1 MKKFSFWQK
10 FRYRFDNLMSKGTTS
25 LLMLLGVITAVVVI
39 AGGLIA
45 VALGGKHIDSIYS
58 VRTRKSFCLKSVD
71 RHWGP
76 DCRCCGFLY
85 DPLYE
90 RSLAG
95 LSGSAQDNMRFLY
108 GGFAFHYSV
117 FLLYAII

>member
-45 VALGGKHIDSIYS
+45 VALG
-58 VRTRKSFCLKSVD
+58 
-71 RHWGP
+71 
-76 DCRCCGFLY
+76 
-85 DPLYE
+85 
-90 RSLAG
+90 A
-95 LSGSAQDNMRFLY
+95 
-108 GGFAFHYSV
+108 
-117 FLLYAII
+117 